1 MSNNLLI
8 LIGLALVVLT
18 LYAFNNNNSIELF
31 QSDLSAYNLISETS
45 PLTATRRGDR
55 YIRKYIGSDLSVG
68 YPNSYYFDYG
78 YPSYGWPYYNR
89 DYNLPYYG
97 WSV

>member
-8 LIGLALVVLT
+8 LIGLALVVLV
-18 LYAFNNNNSIELF
+18 LYAFNNNSIELF
-31 QSDLSAYNLISETS
+31 QSDLRAYNLISETS

-55 YIRKYIGSDLSVG
+55 YIRKYIGSDLSVS
-68 YPNSYYFDYG
+68 YPNNYYFDYG